1 MNKLFDEYKKEII
14 GKKVAAVGLGISNRP
29 LVRYL
34 ADLGVD
40 ITGFDS
46 APYEKLESFISE
58 FEGYDNVHFY
68 NGPDYLDYLKGF
80 DIIFKTPAIRPDV
93 PAFLKET
100 RRGALMTSEMEV
112 FLKMCNAKIFAVTGS
127 DGKTTTTTLIG
138 KMLEEQG
145 FKVWIG
151 GNIGT
156 PLFDK
161 LDIIEESDMV
171 VLELGSFQLQTIKDK
186 SPEIA
191 VITNV
196 SPNHLDFHKVID
208 EYIWS
213 KKNIFRFQKP
223 GDKLVLNLDNK
234 ITAGFQSDAKADVI
248 WFSRRTIPDNGAY
261 LDGERILFYED
272 GKEKYLFDKNLILLK
287 GIHHVENYMAAISAV
302 YKYVDIENIKKVA
315 GSFTGVEHRTEP
327 VMEVNGVWYY
337 NDSIGSSPTR
347 TSASLHAFDGKL
359 ILIAGGYDKKIPY
372 DIMGPLIVEKVK
384 GLILVGQTGP
394 KIRAAF
400 EAEKSRTGMGNEI
413 PVIEV
418 SSIEDAVKAA
428 SNLAVEGDTVI
439 LSPASASY
447 DMFPNFEVRG
457 KVFKDA
463 VKELNKM

>member
-1 MNKLFDEYKKEII
+1 MNKRFDEYKREIA
-14 GKKVAAVGLGISNRP
+14 GKRVAAVGLGISNRP
-29 LVRYL
+29 LLRYL

-40 ITGFDS
+40 ISGFDS
-46 APYEKLESFISE
+46 APYEKLESFIKE
-58 FEGYDNVHFY
+58 FDDYNNVHFY
-68 NGPDYLDYLKGF
+68 TGPDYLDELIGF

-93 PAFLKET
+93 PAFLMET

-112 FLKMCNAKIFAVTGS
+112 FMKMCNAKIFAVTGS

-138 KMLEEQG
+138 KILEEQG
-145 FKVWIG
+145 YKVWVG

-161 LDIIEESDMV
+161 LDTIEETDMV

-186 SPEIA
+186 SPEVA

-208 EYIWS
+208 EYIWA
-213 KKNIFRFQKP
+213 KKNIYRFQKS
-223 GDKLVLNLDNK
+223 GDKLILNLDNK
-234 ITAGFQSDAKADVI
+234 ITAGFQTDAKADIV
-248 WFSRRTIPDNGAY
+248 WFSRKTVPENGAY
-261 LDGERILFYED
+261 LDGEKILYYEN
-272 GKEKYLFDKNLILLK
+272 GKGNYLFDKSRILLK
-287 GIHHVENYMAAISAV
+287 GIHHVENFMAAISAV
-302 YKYVDIENIKKVA
+302 YHYVDLENIIKVA

-372 DIMGPLIVEKVK
+372 DIMGPLIIEKVK
-384 GLILVGQTGP
+384 ALILVGQTAP

-400 EAEKSRTGMGNEI
+400 EAEKLRSGRGKDI
-413 PVIEV
+413 PVIETTT
-418 SSIEDAVKAA
+418 IEDAVTAA
-428 SNLAVEGDTVI
+428 SGFAENGDTVI

-463 VKELNKM
+463 VKKLSEK